1 MQRSYDKKEYPG
13 KYEGSCGGSIK
24 AGETKEEG
32 AIREVFEESGL
43 VINEVTP
50 TYYFIPVSYTHLD
63 VYKRQVLV
71 ASEELKTFTESTM
84 EINKKLTI
92 KYPNIDD
99 YPEAQPIIR

>member
-1 MQRSYDKKEYPG
+1 MVEEMSKVMSINKYQMTLGISKDGYVEKIRTDIDMVTNEYN
-13 KYEGSCGGSIK
+13 
-24 AGETKEEG
+24 EEV
-32 AIREVFEESGL
+32 E
-43 VINEVTP
+43 P
-50 TYYFIPVSYTHLD
+50 
-63 VYKRQVLV
+63 KVLV